1 MLDDSSAWKQ
11 AIAGLQKFWGYDH
24 FRPLQGEAITGLLRH
39 QDTLVMLPT
48 GAGKSICFQL
58 PALLQPGLTLVVSPL
73 VALMENQVQSLQKR
87 HLPAS
92 TIHSQLT
99 SQQRR
104 QTLRQLEQRHLRL
117 LYLSPESLISKPV
130 WERLCSPH
138 LLIQNLIVDEAHCI
152 EQWGSSFRPVYRRL
166 GAIRPA
172 LSRLQETR
180 KHSSPITIAAY
191 TATADPRVQADI
203 QAVLQLHNP
212 QVLRGSPYRHNLDLK
227 VEIAW
232 TSACRRQ
239 KLLRFIQSQG
249 QVSGLVYTSSRRL
262 SEGLATWLCQQDQPT
277 VAYHAGLSPRERRH
291 IETQWLAGDRRFV
304 ICTSAFGMGI
314 DKPNVRWVAHY
325 QPPFTLSAYLQEVGR
340 AGRDNLRSQT
350 LLLVSEPTGW
360 LDPQDRQMRQ
370 YFINQIKAQQ
380 QSARELF
387 SQFPQQGHID
397 ELEKRFPEAPIALA
411 LLHQA
416 GHLTWEDPFHFRIH
430 AAPTSSPQPSQSHPT
445 RTMAEY
451 LYTRQ
456 CRWQFIL
463 QQFGFEQKATHFRC
477 GHCDRCRQHSTS
489 KTIAPFIKTR

>member
-1 MLDDSSAWKQ
+1 MANDSSAWKQ
-11 AIAGLQKFWGYDH
+11 AITGLQKFWGYDH
-24 FRPLQGEAITGLLRH
+24 FRPVQGEAITSLLRH

-48 GAGKSICFQL
+48 GSGKSICFQL

-73 VALMENQVQSLQKR
+73 VALMENQVQSLRKR

-104 QTLRQLEQRHLRL
+104 QTLRQLEKQQLRL

-138 LLIQNLIVDEAHCI
+138 LFIRNLIVDEAHCI
-152 EQWGSSFRPVYRRL
+152 EQWGSSFRPIYRRL

-172 LSRLQETR
+172 LSRIQNAREN
-180 KHSSPITIAAY
+180 SCPITIAAY
-191 TATADPRVQADI
+191 TATANPSVQAEI
-203 QAVLQLHNP
+203 QSVLQLHNP
-212 QVLRGSPYRHNLDLK
+212 RVLRGSPYRQNLDLK

-249 QVSGLVYTSSRRL
+249 QTSGLVYTSSRRL
-262 SEGLATWLCQQDQPT
+262 SEGLATWLCQQNQPT
-277 VAYHAGLSPRERRH
+277 VAYHAGLSSRERRH
-291 IETQWLAGDRRFV
+291 IETQWLTGDRRFV

-325 QPPFTLSAYLQEVGR
+325 QPPLTLSAYLQEVGR
-340 AGRDNLRSQT
+340 AGRDDLRSQT

-360 LDPQDRQMRQ
+360 LDHQDRQMRH
-370 YFINQIKAQQ
+370 YFIKQIKTQQ
-380 QSARELF
+380 QSAQRLV
-387 SQFPQQGHID
+387 SQFPAQGHID
-397 ELEKRFPEAPIALA
+397 DLEQRFPQAPIALA

-430 AAPTSSPQPSQSHPT
+430 GAGTFLPCPSQSDQT
-445 RTMAEY
+445 SAIAAY
-451 LYTRQ
+451 INTRQ

-463 QQFGFEQKATHFRC
+463 QQFGFRQDAVNFRC
-477 GHCDRCRQHSTS
+477 GHCDRCR
-489 KTIAPFIKTR
+489 